1 MKLSYKHF
9 IPLSIVIFST
19 ISCAGNEPIEPAK
32 PIEPSTNTSPQPLVI
47 KLSPGTTELLVQEMR
62 ELQTG
67 MNKIVPALVAGK
79 WQEIVSIGNQMKDS
93 YIMKKSL
100 TREQM
105 HELHLSLPEE
115 FQKLDHSFHESAGLL
130 AQAASK
136 QNYEQASYYYF
147 KMTEACVNCHTLY
160 ATHKFPEFL
169 KSNKQK

>member
-1 MKLSYKHF
+1 MKLLLKLF
-9 IPLSIVIFST
+9 IPLFIIILSS
-19 ISCAGNEPIEPAK
+19 ISCAENNPVEPNVSA
-32 PIEPSTNTSPQPLVI
+32 NTPPPVI
-47 KLSPGTTELLVQEMR
+47 KLSPDTAELLVKEMR
-62 ELQTG
+62 ELQAG

-105 HELHLSLPEE
+105 HELHMSLPED

-136 QNYEQASYYYF
+136 KNHEQASYYYF

-160 ATHKFPEFL
+160 ATHKFPEFI
-169 KSNKQK
+169 KPKKQQ

>member
-1 MKLSYKHF
+1 MKLLLKLFTPLF
-9 IPLSIVIFST
+9 IIILSS
-19 ISCAGNEPIEPAK
+19 ISCAGNKPVEPNVSA
-32 PIEPSTNTSPQPLVI
+32 NTPPPVI
-47 KLSPGTTELLVQEMR
+47 KLSPDTAELLIKEMR

-67 MNKIVPALVAGK
+67 MNKIVPALVAGE
-79 WQEIVSIGNQMKDS
+79 WQKIVVIGNQMKDS

-105 HELHLSLPEE
+105 HELHMSLPED
-115 FQKLDHSFHESAGLL
+115 FQKLDHAFHESAGLL

-160 ATHKFPEFL
+160 ATHKLPEFL
-169 KSNKQK
+169 KSSKQK

>member
-1 MKLSYKHF
+1 MKLLLKLFAPLF
-9 IPLSIVIFST
+9 IIILSS
-19 ISCAGNEPIEPAK
+19 ISCAGNKPVEPNV
-32 PIEPSTNTSPQPLVI
+32 STNTPPPVI
-47 KLSPGTTELLVQEMR
+47 KLSPDTSELLVREMR

-79 WQEIVSIGNQMKDS
+79 WQEIVVIGNQMKDS

-105 HELHLSLPEE
+105 HELHMSLPED

-169 KSNKQK
+169 KSNNQK

>member
-1 MKLSYKHF
+1 MKLLLKLI
-9 IPLSIVIFST
+9 IPLFIIILSS
-19 ISCAGNEPIEPAK
+19 ISCAGNKPVEPNVSA
-32 PIEPSTNTSPQPLVI
+32 NTPPPVI
-47 KLSPGTTELLVQEMR
+47 KLSPDTAELLVKEMR

-67 MNKIVPALVAGK
+67 MNKIVPALVAGE
-79 WQEIVSIGNQMKDS
+79 WQKIVVIGNQMKDS

-105 HELHLSLPEE
+105 HELHMSLPED

-169 KSNKQK
+169 KSSKQK

>member
-1 MKLSYKHF
+1 MKLLLKLL
-9 IPLSIVIFST
+9 IPLFIIILSS
-19 ISCAGNEPIEPAK
+19 ISCAGNK
-32 PIEPSTNTSPQPLVI
+32 PVESNASANTPPPVI
-47 KLSPGTTELLVQEMR
+47 KLSPDTAELLIQEMR
-62 ELQTG
+62 ELQAG

-79 WQEIVSIGNQMKDS
+79 WQEIVIIGNQMKDS

-105 HELHLSLPEE
+105 HELHMSLPED

-169 KSNKQK
+169 KPKK